1 MLDFLLHVD
10 RHLQDIVQQHGG
22 WTYAVLFVI
31 VFCETGLVVTPFLP
45 GDSLLFAA
53 GAIVAQGNGSLNV
66 WTMGALLI
74 VAAIL
79 GDTVNYH
86 VGKFLGPHVLSG
98 KYSRWLNQS
107 HLEKTQSYFAK
118 YG

>member
-1 MLDFLLHVD
+1 MEFFRKLYALL
-10 RHLQDIVQQHGG
+10 RHLGEDEKWRAMVDYIGQP
-22 WTYAVLFVI
+22 TLYAVLFII

-53 GAIVAQGNGSLNV
+53 GAIVAQGDGSLSV
-66 WTMGALLI
+66 WLMGVLLI

-86 VGKFLGPHVLSG
+86 VGKFLGPKVLSG
-98 KYSRWLNQS
+98 KYSRWLN
-107 HLEKTQSYFAK
+107 
-118 YG
+118 